1 MWNLSEAVQDWSR
14 DLSKWST
21 MVASTATYVFTI
33 DQLPMKA
40 SLSIMSLTADPCL
53 VLLLMG
59 VIFLSVGMLMD
70 IVAAALMLIP
80 LLLPAAV
87 QAGVEPLHFLIF
99 MVAALARDSP
109 VGTCLFATAQVSGV
123 SIERLARATIPFY
136 AVNTVVLVIV
146 AFVPQ
151 VVLWSARL
159 LTT

>member
-1 MWNLSEAVQDWSR
+1 LVEGLVEVVDYGG
-14 DLSKWST
+14 
-21 MVASTATYVFTI
+21 STATYVFTI

-40 SLSIMSLTADPCL
+40 SLSIMSLTADPRL

-87 QAGVEPLHFLIF
+87 QAEVEPLHFLIF
-99 MVAALARDSP
+99 MVAALARDFP
-109 VGTCLFATAQVSGV
+109 VGTFLFAPAQVSGV

-136 AVNTVVLVIV
+136 AVNIVVLVIV

-151 VVLWSARL
+151 VVLWPARL